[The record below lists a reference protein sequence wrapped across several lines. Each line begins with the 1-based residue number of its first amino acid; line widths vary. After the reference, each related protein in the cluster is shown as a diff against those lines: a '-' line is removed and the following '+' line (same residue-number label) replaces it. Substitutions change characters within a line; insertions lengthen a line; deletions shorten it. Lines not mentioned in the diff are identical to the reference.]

1 MEAVQDL
8 DNAAAVLASAREQ
21 RATADR
27 AEANILEFAGAWAD
41 VNPAPEGDP
50 GCLED
55 EHLPG
60 VRWDCPAEFAVAIGL
75 SADTGNHLLHQV
87 AQLRHRMPRVWALVQ
102 AGVVQ
107 AWRARRIADATIG
120 KPDDVCAWID
130 EQVAPIA
137 HKVGLIKLEK
147 LLDEAMLRLYPE
159 QREQEQLEELDRRDV
174 QLFDQ
179 FSHNGVGEMR
189 IRADLKDLYDFD
201 AAVADVAAE
210 LAELGDT
217 DSLDVRRS
225 KAVGILADPKSA
237 LALLDRTDP
246 PAAKRKKV
254 VLYCHLSEEAVR
266 GLDPVGRS
274 ERRDRPMLEQQIRDW
289 CGREDTHVT
298 VLPVI
303 DLNGHIA
310 VGSYEIPDRV
320 SAVADLRDRTCVFPW
335 CTRPA
340 RRCDHDHSVAHS
352 VGGATCSC
360 NIAPLCR
367 HHHRM
372 KTHTAWS
379 YTTVEPG
386 VYLWRSPHGYA
397 FLRDHTGTLDV
408 TPDQPRHDGCHH
420 HPPPDS

>member
-8 DNAAAVLASAREQ
+8 DTAAAVLAGAREQ

-27 AEANILEFAGAWAD
+27 AEANILELAGAWAD

-60 VRWDCPAEFAVAIGL
+60 VRWDCPAEFALAIGL

-107 AWRARRIADATIG
+107 AWRARRIDDRTIG
-120 KPDDVCAWID
+120 RPDDVCAWID

-159 QREQEQLEELDRRDV
+159 QREQEQLDELDRRNV

-217 DSLDVRRS
+217 DPLDVRRS
-225 KAVGILADPKSA
+225 KAVGILADPESA
-237 LALLDRTDP
+237 LALRNRTDP
-246 PAAKRKKV
+246 PAGKRKKM
-254 VLYCHLSEEAVR
+254 VLHVHLSEAAIR
-266 GLDPVGRS
+266 GLDPIGRS
-274 ERRDRPMLEQQIRDW
+274 ERRDRPLLEQQIRDW
-289 CGREDTHVT
+289 CSREDTHLT
-298 VLPVI
+298 VQPVI
-303 DLNGHIA
+303 DLGAHHQ
-310 VGSYEIPDRV
+310 VGAYEIPDRMATV
-320 SAVADLRDRTCVFPW
+320 VDLRDQACVFPW